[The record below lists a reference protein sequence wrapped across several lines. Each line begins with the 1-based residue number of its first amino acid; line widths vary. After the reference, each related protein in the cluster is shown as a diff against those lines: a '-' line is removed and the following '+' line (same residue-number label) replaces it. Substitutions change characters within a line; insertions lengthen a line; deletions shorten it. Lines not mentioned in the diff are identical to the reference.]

1 MSASCLP
8 ACLPAC
14 ISACMSV
21 CLLVFLSVWLSSFLY
36 VSLPFLTSDVILPVS
51 VSSLCVPIRL
61 PSYLSFRQPV
71 ISFFSLLTIFPFL
84 PSFRIYLPCL
94 PFASSVFQLIL
105 LTHFSSDLPL
115 YRVSPSRSAF
125 LPFSLFHFALS
136 SWLWTCFFRPCH
148 TRCSLP
154 IDVLLVTHTPR
165 GALQISTNEL
175 PHLKFWG
182 MSNVDLRETS
192 SIINCFLCQHSGAK
206 PPGVEQPH
214 SLLVDL
220 SSRYNSEDVQ
230 QKILLLI
237 ILNGES
243 QFRQS
248 ARRQWR
254 LLCAISKDSA
264 VSQSVG
270 QAGRQAVSKSVS

>member
-1 MSASCLP
+1 MS
-8 ACLPAC
+8 
-14 ISACMSV
+14 IG
-21 CLLVFLSVWLSSFLY
+21 LSVGFSVGLS
-36 VSLPFLTSDVILPVS
+36 VDLTSS
-51 VSSLCVPIRL
+51 
-61 PSYLSFRQPV
+61 
-71 ISFFSLLTIFPFL
+71 
-84 PSFRIYLPCL
+84 
-94 PFASSVFQLIL
+94 
-105 LTHFSSDLPL
+105 HLPL
-115 YRVSPSRSAF
+115 YRVSPSRSTLASF
-125 LPFSLFHFALS
+125 PFPHCHFWRPLDLLF
-136 SWLWTCFFRPCH
+136 WPCH

-154 IDVLLVTHTPR
+154 IDFLLVTHTPR

-175 PHLKFWG
+175 SHLKLWG

-192 SIINCFLCQHSGAK
+192 SKINCFLCQHSGAQQ
-206 PPGVEQPH
+206 PGVEQPH
-214 SLLVDL
+214 SLLVEL

-254 LLCAISKDSA
+254 LLCAISKDAA

-270 QAGRQAVSKSVS
+270 HAGSQSVS

>member
-1 MSASCLP
+1 MD
-8 ACLPAC
+8 
-14 ISACMSV
+14 
-21 CLLVFLSVWLSSFLY
+21 LL
-36 VSLPFLTSDVILPVS
+36 
-51 VSSLCVPIRL
+51 
-61 PSYLSFRQPV
+61 
-71 ISFFSLLTIFPFL
+71 
-84 PSFRIYLPCL
+84 
-94 PFASSVFQLIL
+94 
-105 LTHFSSDLPL
+105 
-115 YRVSPSRSAF
+115 
-125 LPFSLFHFALS
+125 
-136 SWLWTCFFRPCH
+136 FFRPCH